1 MICLHIFNPIAEDEI
16 AFWVVNGYVPCSILS
31 NIQSGTKTN
40 DEGMNM
46 VIVGLFEDVYNDMN
60 ERIKC

>member
-1 MICLHIFNPIAEDEI
+1 MDMFLP
-16 AFWVVNGYVPCSILS
+16 SILS